1 MRSWRR
7 ALYALL
13 LLGALL
19 LPRILQLDHFVTPD
33 EKRWMTRAGNFAQGL
48 VQGELAYT
56 FQKGHPGVTT
66 MWIGALGY
74 AFAFPEF
81 PYVTPGQ
88 LGTTD
93 TSPEDF
99 FATQGQDPLQV
110 LAAGRTVA
118 VLVNVLVVG
127 LALALAARF
136 LLLPILAPPYIA
148 IGLLLVALDPFHM
161 AHSRLLHTDALLA
174 SFGFLTV
181 IAYLCAGQSR
191 SPQRLLILSGVA
203 AGFTWLTKTPGLFL
217 IPFVGLLQFA
227 HFGWRWRHQKGVL
240 SFGHAAW
247 RELVRPLLLW
257 FGVAVIT
264 YVACWPAM
272 WVAPLQTLGKVFSL
286 SQEYAEEGHS
296 SSMYFM
302 GQLRWG
308 DPGFSFYPLSYLW
321 RTTPF
326 VLVGLVLAVGFAI
339 YDLRFM
345 MLRPRSAQVYDL
357 RSPNRSRRN
366 DASLDPFS
374 PHPTS
379 SFLLPSLLG
388 FALLYLLLMN
398 LGAKKFDRYLLP
410 IYMPLDLAAGIGWG
424 LALSGLSRRFLP
436 VSRQWAALGLSGLI
450 ILGQAGLALPTF
462 PYYLTYYNPLLLR
475 TRDVTNDMLIGWGEG
490 LDQAARYLA
499 QQPDVRQTT
508 TAAWYGFGPFSWFY
522 PGIPVSLSD
531 DFQADYL
538 VFYQNEVQ
546 RELPARQLLLTY
558 LRRPPQHTVTLNGI
572 EYAWIYPVTEQ
583 TLPDYVV
590 EWNGQIRLTAYA
602 APTGELEPG
611 QPVELTLYLE
621 SRAAIDKNLNML
633 LRVVNLDGVELFRA
647 DRWPF
652 GSATSTWPVGERW
665 IDRVEF
671 VIPADAAPDLYRI
684 ELSFY
689 DPETLDRL
697 PMRTVASGDGVSDP
711 LLVDYLDV
719 GMSNAGARVQ
729 PLSTPANFGDQL
741 LLQRWQLS
749 DSHGAA
755 LDPATASFQ
764 PGQTITMDAQWQAR
778 AMMETNYTA
787 FVHLVDGAGQLVAQ
801 DDHPPMHGF
810 LPTRMWFPRQTV
822 LDRFTIELPDALASG
837 AYQLYLGLYEPDTGQ
852 RLPVLSNG
860 VAQGDALLVQQI
872 QISPKP

>member
-1 MRSWRR
+1 M
-7 ALYALL
+7 
-13 LLGALL
+13 
-19 LPRILQLDHFVTPD
+19 TPD

-217 IPFVGLLQFA
+217 IPFVGLLQLA
-227 HFGWRWRHQKGVL
+227 HFTWRWRNQKGAL
-240 SFGHAAW
+240 SFGYTAW

-326 VLVGLVLAVGFAI
+326 VLVGLVLAVGYMI
-339 YDLRFM
+339 YALRFT
-345 MLRPRSAQVYDL
+345 MLRPHAAHVYDL

-366 DASLDPFS
+366 DASPDPSS

-410 IYMPLDLAAGIGWG
+410 AYPP
-424 LALSGLSRRFLP
+424 LALVAG
-436 VSRQWAALGLSGLI
+436 VGWAALVARVTAFMAPTQRKHDAQGDGGTLSVDGDKRRVGKLALLVIFGLI
-450 ILGQAGLALPTF
+450 GMVQLTPLVSTF
-462 PYYLTYYNPLLLR
+462 PYYLSYYDPIMGGAKAAPN
-475 TRDVTNDMLIGWGEG
+475 VMQIGWGEG
-490 LDQAARYLA
+490 ADAAARWLV
-499 QQPDVRQTT
+499 QQANAEGADASTLKVA
-508 TAAWYGFGPFSWFY
+508 TAYTNGPFSYFF
-522 PGIPVSLSD
+522 PGESL
-531 DFQADYL
+531 
-538 VFYQNEVQ
+538 
-546 RELPARQLLLTY
+546 P
-558 LRRPPQHTVTLNGI
+558 
-572 EYAWIYPVTEQ
+572 IYF
-583 TLPDYVV
+583 
-590 EWNGQIRLTAYA
+590 W
-602 APTGELEPG
+602 
-611 QPVELTLYLE
+611 
-621 SRAAIDKNLNML
+621 
-633 LRVVNLDGVELFRA
+633 
-647 DRWPF
+647 
-652 GSATSTWPVGERW
+652 
-665 IDRVEF
+665 
-671 VIPADAAPDLYRI
+671 
-684 ELSFY
+684 
-689 DPETLDRL
+689 
-697 PMRTVASGDGVSDP
+697 
-711 LLVDYLDV
+711 
-719 GMSNAGARVQ
+719 
-729 PLSTPANFGDQL
+729 
-741 LLQRWQLS
+741 
-749 DSHGAA
+749 
-755 LDPATASFQ
+755 
-764 PGQTITMDAQWQAR
+764 
-778 AMMETNYTA
+778 
-787 FVHLVDGAGQLVAQ
+787 
-801 DDHPPMHGF
+801 
-810 LPTRMWFPRQTV
+810 
-822 LDRFTIELPDALASG
+822 
-837 AYQLYLGLYEPDTGQ
+837 
-852 RLPVLSNG
+852 
-860 VAQGDALLVQQI
+860 
-872 QISPKP
+872 